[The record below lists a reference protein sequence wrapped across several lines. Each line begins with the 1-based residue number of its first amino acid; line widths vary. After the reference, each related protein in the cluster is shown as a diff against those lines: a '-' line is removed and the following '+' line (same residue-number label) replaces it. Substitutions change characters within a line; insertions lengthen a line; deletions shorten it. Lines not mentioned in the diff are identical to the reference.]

1 MSQQNTP
8 YPSQY
13 VSPEMKATKEYG
25 LSYAQAIWSQ
35 FGGYNYYNSRLQ
47 TFIDA
52 RRWAEGLQ
60 DTNDFKDIWS
70 LYKEGDTAYAN
81 LDYTS
86 IAIVAEKVD
95 KIVKR
100 ILNLPYE
107 IQCEAIDRLSI
118 IRILPLIL

>member
-13 VSPEMKATKEYG
+13 VSPEQKATKEYG

-47 TFIDA
+47 SFIDA

-70 LYKEGDTAYAN
+70 LYKEGDTAFAN

-95 KIVKR
+95 
-100 ILNLPYE
+100 
-107 IQCEAIDRLSI
+107 
-118 IRILPLIL
+118 